1 MRTRCCFS
9 VRTRC
14 YSSTDLSGRERE
26 ERVMYD
32 CLNNLEIPF
41 ECAEVLLITLIYFS
55 PETASQG
62 SVLQALTS
70 FGTPEHCAPSPD
82 GGGLV
87 HVRERSCFP
96 PPQVALHAPQAPNS
110 VHPPFT
116 IATAEKKLFFNSL
129 MTFAINH
136 EVPIDYVLKTVP
148 DRYVS
153 HIAQVISQFSS
164 FVGIH
169 RVMDY
174 NGFSEVQILYFIF
187 QRHSEEFIC
196 SGHLHLKCLASV
208 RQLRRLPQIP
218 IAQRSYVSFH

>member
-1 MRTRCCFS
+1 
-9 VRTRC
+9 
-14 YSSTDLSGRERE
+14 
-26 ERVMYD
+26 MYD
-32 CLNNLEIPF
+32 CLNNFEIPF

-70 FGTPEHCAPSPD
+70 FATPEHCAPSPD

-129 MTFAINH
+129 MTVAIKH
-136 EVPIDYVLKTVP
+136 MKFLLI
-148 DRYVS
+148 
-153 HIAQVISQFSS
+153 
-164 FVGIH
+164 
-169 RVMDY
+169 M
-174 NGFSEVQILYFIF
+174 
-187 QRHSEEFIC
+187 C
-196 SGHLHLKCLASV
+196 
-208 RQLRRLPQIP
+208 
-218 IAQRSYVSFH
+218 